1 MSKSRVSGSGFRWL
15 VVCFLLASC
24 GGGGGGGGG
33 GGSTGSG
40 GGDGTGT
47 SGGGTAAGTD
57 GTGGTGTQGG
67 TGGTDLSGGA
77 GAATGTRSAAEG
89 MWVGSTSSNRT
100 VTGFVLDDGT
110 YWFLYSLPNTS
121 ATLAGVLQGK
131 FTAASGVL
139 STAST
144 VDLNALGNSRTEPS
158 VAGSYQ
164 TKKTLTLNGAGG
176 GTFNTSYSAQ
186 YEGTPSLA
194 KLAGVFKGDYATRTM
209 SDSVSFSIN
218 ASGTVVGTSTSCTF
232 SGKFSP
238 RSTANLYDMV
248 LTLTGTGCIGGG
260 GSVDLKGIAYLD
272 AAGTTLYTVGLEGNR
287 DRGMIFNG
295 LRVQQ

>member
-1 MSKSRVSGSGFRWL
+1 
-15 VVCFLLASC
+15 
-24 GGGGGGGGG
+24 
-33 GGSTGSG
+33 
-40 GGDGTGT
+40 
-47 SGGGTAAGTD
+47 
-57 GTGGTGTQGG
+57 
-67 TGGTDLSGGA
+67 
-77 GAATGTRSAAEG
+77 

-100 VTGFVLDDGT
+100 VTGFVLDDGS
-110 YWFLYSLPNTS
+110 YWFLYSLPNS
-121 ATLAGVLQGK
+121 GATLAGVLQGK
-131 FTAASGVL
+131 FTAANGIL

-158 VAGSYQ
+158 VAGTYQ
-164 TKKTLTLNGAGG
+164 TKKTLTLNGAAA
-176 GTFNTSYSAQ
+176 GTFNTGYSSQ

-194 KLAGVFKGDYATRTM
+194 KLAGVFKGSYATRTM
-209 SDSVSFSIN
+209 TDSVSFSIN
-218 ASGTVVGTSTSCTF
+218 ANGTVVGTSTSCTF

-238 RSTANLYDMV
+238 RSTANLYDMG

-260 GSVDLKGIAYLD
+260 GSVELNGIAYLD